1 LSTEEIAILIV
12 GVGKC
17 LVTSNP
23 LFGFSPVEVVV
34 GVFDE
39 PSVAVD
45 AAGEVV
51 ELVVCGET
59 IPLGGGFDAESSGNV
74 VEVASGVVDRIGDGF
89 GLIIGIVGVLGFTTS
104 GIGN

>member
-17 LVTSNP
+17 LVTIDP

-45 AAGEVV
+45 AAGAVV
-51 ELVVCGET
+51 ELVV
-59 IPLGGGFDAESSGNV
+59 F
-74 VEVASGVVDRIGDGF
+74 
-89 GLIIGIVGVLGFTTS
+89 
-104 GIGN
+104 